1 MINLKMV
8 IINIKIKNLFS
19 NKVNNHLFIINLLY
33 IINQYIINLN
43 SKNVYYNLNQA
54 HILTNLVI

>member
-1 MINLKMV
+1 MINRKMV

-33 IINQYIINLN
+33 KINQYIINLN
-43 SKNVYYNLNQA
+43 SNDVYYNLNQVN
-54 HILTNLVI
+54 INLVI